1 MTLPI
6 LRVDLWGGEEREGV
20 EDMYIAELIA
30 LICVFA
36 FTLAG
41 MVWDL
46 KTRRL
51 PNLLTVPA
59 FGLGLLFHVVKGYF
73 CEAGLSGAFQGLQ
86 FALAGFALGFCLM
99 LLLWFIGGSGGGDV
113 KFIGALGCWL
123 GAWMTLQVLVLS
135 SLLSGVITVSIMG
148 NKVFRL
154 QRLSVDKPDER
165 VQKVRKKKKR
175 SGWTKT
181 LRSRENW
188 VVPFGVPAALGT
200 WIVLALAWFGY
211 KLPWPPI

>member
-1 MTLPI
+1 MH
-6 LRVDLWGGEEREGV
+6 
-20 EDMYIAELIA
+20 IAEHIF

-51 PNLLTVPA
+51 PNVLTVPA
-59 FGLGLLFHVVKGYF
+59 FGLGLLFHAVKGFY
-73 CEAGLSGAFQGLQ
+73 EAGLSGAIHDLR
-86 FALAGFALGFCLM
+86 FALAGFALGFSLM

-135 SLLSGVITVSIMG
+135 SLLSGAITVSVVG
-148 NKVFRL
+148 GKVFRL
-154 QRLSVDKPDER
+154 QRLSIDQPDEH

-188 VVPFGVPAALGT
+188 VVPFGVPAALAT
-200 WIVLALAWFGY
+200 WIILALAWFGY
-211 KLPWPPI
+211 ELL

>member
-1 MTLPI
+1 
-6 LRVDLWGGEEREGV
+6 
-20 EDMYIAELIA
+20 MYIAELIV

-46 KTRRL
+46 KTRKL
-51 PNLLTVPA
+51 PNILTVPA
-59 FGLGLLFHVVKGYF
+59 FGLGLLFHVVNGFYR
-73 CEAGLSGAFQGLQ
+73 AGLSGAVHDLR
-86 FALAGFALGFCLM
+86 FALAGFMLGFCLM
-99 LLLWFIGGSGGGDV
+99 LILWFIGGSGGGDV
-113 KFIGALGCWL
+113 KFIAALGCWL
-123 GAWMTLQVLVLS
+123 GPWMTLQVLVLS
-135 SLLSGVITVSIMG
+135 SFLSGVITISTIG
-148 NKVFRL
+148 GKVFRL
-154 QRLSVDKPDER
+154 QRLSVAQPDEQ

-200 WIVLALAWFGY
+200 WIILALAWFGY